1 MKFTRQEAKRFQ
13 KMDLISEQI
22 KFEQFCELLAVESD
36 IDGFDPRLENYIDAA
51 EERLHRFEE
60 WLSQQ
65 SVL

>member
-1 MKFTRQEAKRFQ
+1 
-13 KMDLISEQI
+13 MDLISEQI

-36 IDGFDPRLENYIDAA
+36 IEGFDPRLENYIDAA